1 MLQIKKFHY
10 VRGYY
15 LYTFT
20 SISKSYHCTHY
31 MKARE
36 ETKERG
42 DTWKKNYIL
51 LSPGGACILHW
62 RHPPLRRFFYTH
74 SGHINIHKGVH
85 KKWWTIVS
93 PNVKGPS
100 ISITFLS
107 IIWWDKGCFILD
119 TFKKQLLPLIISKV
133 KIQTQYIWV
142 ISGFRKQHVSYLQIL
157 LEHIYGDAVS
167 HFNGAFSSKR
177 F

>member
-1 MLQIKKFHY
+1 MEKK
-10 VRGYY
+10 
-15 LYTFT
+15 LYPTFSRRSMYIT
-20 SISKSYHCTHY
+20 LEASSFEEIFLHTFRTYKHPQRSSQKMMDHCLT
-31 MKARE
+31 
-36 ETKERG
+36 
-42 DTWKKNYIL
+42 
-51 LSPGGACILHW
+51 
-62 RHPPLRRFFYTH
+62 
-74 SGHINIHKGVH
+74 
-85 KKWWTIVS
+85 
-93 PNVKGPS
+93 NVKGPS